1 MNTEKLSSEN
11 ETSNGI
17 LGAVM
22 LPCPFCGGEP
32 EIKQTGRN
40 KLKLKC
46 KRCIIGIEQKTIRY
60 GLDWL
65 EKRMIEDWNK
75 RV

>member
-1 MNTEKLSSEN
+1 MSTENDCEKEETKALSQD
-11 ETSNGI
+11 
-17 LGAVM
+17 AVM

-46 KRCIIGIEQKTIRY
+46 KRCVIGIEQKTLRY